1 MSPALLAQGLVTGVL
16 LGGVYALVALGLTL
30 IFGVMRVINVAH
42 GTLLMVGAYVT
53 FTAANGLGM
62 NPLASLLVSAPL
74 LFLLGVLV
82 QRFVVERVVGAP
94 ELQGLLVTFG
104 VSIILINLALRVFK
118 PDIRAVTYLSGSL
131 TLGGVAFSVPRLI
144 AFAVAVA
151 ATAAAMLFL
160 KRSRLGKAIRATAQ
174 NQTVAVVC
182 GVDVKRIRL
191 VAFGLGAA
199 LAGVGGSLISI
210 MYAIYPEMGSLY
222 TLKAFCVVVLG
233 GLGSYLG
240 ALLGGVILGLAESFT
255 GLYVGTQ
262 AAEAVAYLLLVAV
275 LLVRPQGLLGERRQ

>member
-1 MSPALLAQGLVTGVL
+1 MTGVL

-104 VSIILINLALRVFK
+104 VSIILINLALRIFK

-131 TLGGVAFSVPRLI
+131 TLGGVAFSIPRLI

-151 ATAAAMLFL
+151 VTAAAMLFL

-191 VAFGLGAA
+191 FAFGLGAA
-199 LAGVGGSLISI
+199 LAGVGGSLISL

>member
-1 MSPALLAQGLVTGVL
+1 MTGVL

-104 VSIILINLALRVFK
+104 VSIILINLALRIFK

-131 TLGGVAFSVPRLI
+131 TLGGVAFSIPRLI

-151 ATAAAMLFL
+151 VTAAAMLFL

-191 VAFGLGAA
+191 FAFGLGAA
-199 LAGVGGSLISI
+199 LAGVGGSLISL

-222 TLKAFCVVVLG
+222 TPKAFCVVVLG

>member
-1 MSPALLAQGLVTGVL
+1 MSAQVLAQGFVTGVL
-16 LGGVYALVALGLTL
+16 LGGVYAMVALGLTL

-53 FTAANGLGM
+53 FTAVNAFGL
-62 NPLASLLVSAPL
+62 NPLLSILVSAPL
-74 LFLLGVLV
+74 LFVLGVLV

-104 VSIILINLALRVFK
+104 VSIILINFALRVFK

-131 TLGGVAFSVPRLI
+131 TLGGVAFSMPRLI
-144 AFAVAVA
+144 GFAVAVA
-151 ATAAAMLFL
+151 ASVAAMLFL

-174 NQTVAVVC
+174 NQMVAVVC

-199 LAGVGGSLISI
+199 LAGIGGSLISI
-210 MYAIYPEMGSLY
+210 MYAIYPEMGPLY

-240 ALLGGVILGLAESFT
+240 ALLGGVILGVAESYT

-262 AAEAVAYLLLVAV
+262 AAEAVAYLILVAV
-275 LLVRPQGLLGERRQ
+275 LLFRPQGLLGERRQ

>member
-1 MSPALLAQGLVTGVL
+1 
-16 LGGVYALVALGLTL
+16 VALGLTL

-42 GTLLMVGAYVT
+42 GTMLMLGAYLT
-53 FTAANGLGM
+53 FTAVSSFGV
-62 NPLASLLVSAPL
+62 NPLASILVSAPL
-74 LFLLGVLV
+74 LFLFGAVV

-104 VSIILINLALRVFK
+104 VSIILVNLALRIFK
-118 PDIRAVTYLSGSL
+118 PDIRAVTYLSGSF
-131 TLGGVAFSVPRLI
+131 GVAGLAFSIPRTI
-144 AFAVAVA
+144 GFAVALL
-151 ATAAAMLFL
+151 TTTAAMLFL

-174 NQTVAVVC
+174 NQTAAVVC
-182 GVDVKRIRL
+182 GIDVERIRL
-191 VAFGLGAA
+191 LTFGLGAA

-240 ALLGGVILGLAESFT
+240 ALLGGVILGVAESYT
-255 GLYVGTQ
+255 GLFIGTQ
-262 AAEAVAYLLLVAV
+262 AAEAVAYLVLVLV
-275 LLVRPQGLLGERRQ
+275 LLVRPQGLLGER

>member
-1 MSPALLAQGLVTGVL
+1 MSAHVLAQGLVTGVL
-16 LGGVYALVALGLTL
+16 LGGVYAMVALGLTL

-53 FTAANGLGM
+53 FTAVNAFGV
-62 NPLASLLVSAPL
+62 NPLLSILVSAPL

-104 VSIILINLALRVFK
+104 VSIILINFALRVFK
-118 PDIRAVTYLSGSL
+118 PDIRAVSYLSGSL
-131 TLGGVAFSVPRLI
+131 TLGGVAFSMPRLI
-144 AFAVAVA
+144 GFAVALA
-151 ATAAAMLFL
+151 ATVAAMLFL

-174 NQTVAVVC
+174 NQMVAVVC

-191 VAFGLGAA
+191 VSFGLGAA

-210 MYAIYPEMGSLY
+210 MYAIYPEMGPLY

-240 ALLGGVILGLAESFT
+240 ALLGGVILGVAESYT

-262 AAEAVAYLLLVAV
+262 AAEAVAYLLLIAV
-275 LLVRPQGLLGERRQ
+275 LLFRPQGLLGERRQ

>member
-1 MSPALLAQGLVTGVL
+1 MSPTLLAQGLVTGVL

-104 VSIILINLALRVFK
+104 VSIILINLALRIFK

-131 TLGGVAFSVPRLI
+131 TLGGVAFSIPRLI

-151 ATAAAMLFL
+151 VTAAAMLFL

-191 VAFGLGAA
+191 FAFGLGAA
-199 LAGVGGSLISI
+199 LAGVGGSLISL
-210 MYAIYPEMGSLY
+210 MYAVYPEMGSLY
-222 TLKAFCVVVLG
+222 TLKAFCV
-233 GLGSYLG
+233 
-240 ALLGGVILGLAESFT
+240 
-255 GLYVGTQ
+255 
-262 AAEAVAYLLLVAV
+262 
-275 LLVRPQGLLGERRQ
+275 

>member
-1 MSPALLAQGLVTGVL
+1 MSLQVLAQGLVTGVL
-16 LGGVYALVALGLTL
+16 LGGVYAMVALGLTL

-53 FTAANGLGM
+53 FTAVNSLGV
-62 NPLASLLVSAPL
+62 NPLLSILISAPL
-74 LFLLGVLV
+74 LFILGAVV

-104 VSIILINLALRVFK
+104 VSIILINIALRVFN
-118 PDIRAVTYLSGSL
+118 PDIRAVTYLSGSFGV
-131 TLGGVAFSVPRLI
+131 GGLAFSMPRTI
-144 AFAVAVA
+144 GFVVATA
-151 ATAAAMLFL
+151 TTAAAMLFL

-174 NQTVAVVC
+174 NQTAAVVC
-182 GVDVKRIRL
+182 GVDVRRIRL
-191 VAFGLGAA
+191 IAFGLGAA
-199 LAGVGGSLISI
+199 LAGIGGGLISI
-210 MYAIYPEMGSLY
+210 MYAIYPEMGPLY

-240 ALLGGVILGLAESFT
+240 AMLGGVILGVAESYT

-262 AAEAVAYLLLVAV
+262 AAEAVAYLILIAV
-275 LLVRPQGLLGERRQ
+275 LLLRPQGLLGERRQ

>member
-1 MSPALLAQGLVTGVL
+1 VSAQVLAQGFVTGVL
-16 LGGVYALVALGLTL
+16 LGGVYAMVALGLTL

-53 FTAANGLGM
+53 FTVVNAFGL
-62 NPLASLLVSAPL
+62 NPLLSILVSAPL
-74 LFLLGVLV
+74 LFVLGVLV

-104 VSIILINLALRVFK
+104 VSIILINFALRVFK

-131 TLGGVAFSVPRLI
+131 TLGGVAFSMPRLI
-144 AFAVAVA
+144 GFAVAVA
-151 ATAAAMLFL
+151 ASVAAMLFL

-174 NQTVAVVC
+174 NQMVAVVC

-199 LAGVGGSLISI
+199 LAGIGGSLISI
-210 MYAIYPEMGSLY
+210 MYAIYPEMGPLY

-240 ALLGGVILGLAESFT
+240 ALLGGVILGVAESYT

-262 AAEAVAYLLLVAV
+262 AAEAVAYLILVAV
-275 LLVRPQGLLGERRQ
+275 LLFRPQGLLGERRQ